1 MNMTKDRFYDW
12 LGYAGIVLI
21 QGATFPA
28 MLQYLLGDGTSQL
41 PPLTMTLL
49 IWAGLALFLARGVQR
64 KDMVAIV
71 SNSIGF
77 ILQSV
82 MLALITL
89 S

>member
-1 MNMTKDRFYDW
+1 MTRERFFDW

-21 QGATFPA
+21 QGATFPS
-28 MLQYLLGDGTSQL
+28 MLQFILGGGKSTL

-49 IWAGLALFLARGVQR
+49 IWGGLALFLARGVDR

-82 MLALITL
+82 MLAIITL
-89 S
+89 A

>member
-1 MNMTKDRFYDW
+1 MTKDRFYDW
-12 LGYAGIVLI
+12 LGYTGIVLI
-21 QGATFPA
+21 QGATFPS
-28 MLQYLLGDGTSQL
+28 MLEFIISNGDSDL

-49 IWAGLALFLARGVQR
+49 IWAGLALFLARGFQR

>member
-1 MNMTKDRFYDW
+1 MTRERFFDW

-21 QGATFPA
+21 QGATFPS
-28 MLQYLLGDGTSQL
+28 MLEFLLNGGHNAL

-49 IWAGLALFLARGVQR
+49 IWSGLALFLARGIDR
-64 KDMVAIV
+64 KDIVAIV
-71 SNSIGF
+71 SNTIGF
-77 ILQSV
+77 VLQSV